1 MSWILVLSLYSND
14 AGNYVRYFPSEKACV
29 TEMKSFTKKNG
40 DDKNIKYVGCVRA
53 DLALN
58 ETVD

>member
-1 MSWILVLSLYSND
+1 MSWILVLALNSND
-14 AGNYVRYFPSEKACV
+14 AGNYVRYFASEKACV
-29 TEMKSFTKKNG
+29 TEMKSFTQKNA

-58 ETVD
+58 EIAD